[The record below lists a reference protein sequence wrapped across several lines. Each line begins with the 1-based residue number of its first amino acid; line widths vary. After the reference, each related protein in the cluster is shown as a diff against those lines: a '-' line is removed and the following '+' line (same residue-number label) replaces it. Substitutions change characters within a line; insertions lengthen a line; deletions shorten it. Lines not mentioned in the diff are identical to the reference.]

1 MSTLTTLRGKM
12 TKDGIFFPSTG
23 GEIRF
28 APVKNFNYDYGEVY
42 ALFEICANTYILWQT
57 VPIASVQD

>member
-1 MSTLTTLRGKM
+1 MSTLTTLRGTL

-28 APVKNFNYDYGEVY
+28 VPVKNFHYDYGEVY
-42 ALFEICANTYILWQT
+42 ALFEICADTYILWQT
-57 VPIASVQD
+57 IPILA